1 MGKKYNINQTTHKI
15 LALFTT
21 DYQRAIHLREIARNI
36 QTDKKAVGIHLNR
49 LENLNVLQS
58 TQKGRNKEYHLNLG
72 NPVTKHY
79 LILAETY
86 TTITYLEDNFIIKK
100 LTGEIVDKISGTI
113 ILFGSYAKGEATED
127 SDIDLL
133 VITEKD
139 IDRKII
145 IDAARIMGKEINI
158 KTTTQKQF
166 QNGIK
171 ENDPLI
177 KEITQNHIVL
187 KGVDC
192 LVESMWRYH
201 GER

>member
-1 MGKKYNINQTTHKI
+1 MGKKYNINQTTQKI

-49 LENLNVLQS
+49 LENLNILQS
-58 TQKGRNKEYHLNLG
+58 TQKGRNKEYQLNLG

-100 LTGEIVDKISGTI
+100 LTGEIADKINGAI

-139 IDRKII
+139 IDRKKIN
-145 IDAARIMGKEINI
+145 DAARTMGKEINI

-187 KGVDC
+187 KGADC
-192 LVESMWRYH
+192 LAESMWRYH